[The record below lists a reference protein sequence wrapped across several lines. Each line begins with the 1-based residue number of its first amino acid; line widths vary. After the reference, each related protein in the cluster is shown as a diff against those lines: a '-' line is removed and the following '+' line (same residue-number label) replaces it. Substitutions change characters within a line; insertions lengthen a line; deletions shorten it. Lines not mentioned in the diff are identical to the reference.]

1 MLGQRQAPWNIHHLS
16 MWPDPADNERNI
28 ASTRALATAMQP
40 WTTGRADLNFI
51 GDEGQGRVAAAYGR
65 EKSARLE
72 ERKASGIRRTSS
84 VTSTSVPPTNGRASS
99 SPGTV
104 SSTSHARAFEHET
117 RVRCS
122 SGQRYV
128 GSPTTPTS
136 CEWPARGPGDDWGV
150 AFEEFPGNGRQF
162 LRSRTV
168 SAKWAGRHRSCPRM
182 S

>member
-1 MLGQRQAPWNIHHLS
+1 VLGQRQAPWNIHHLS

-122 SGQRYV
+122 SGQRCV
-128 GSPTTPTS
+128 GSPDQ
-136 CEWPARGPGDDWGV
+136 AHVVRMAGP
-150 AFEEFPGNGRQF
+150 R
-162 LRSRTV
+162 
-168 SAKWAGRHRSCPRM
+168 AGRRLGRRLRGVPGERQAVPPLQDGEREVGG
-182 S
+182 